1 MITRRQLIASGL
13 AGAASLSLGR
23 AAFAQDAYP
32 SRPIR
37 VIVPH
42 AAGGG
47 VDILARNLG
56 EHIRPLLGQPF
67 VVENRAG
74 ANGMI
79 GGGLAAAAAPDGY
92 TLLMASAGEIAISPH
107 LYRKMQYD
115 PFRDLQPITLG
126 TKVPNVLTVHPGV
139 AAKNAEELIAL
150 ARARPGELSYGSSGI
165 GNLQHLNGELFNAL
179 AGTRITHVP
188 YKGAAPQIADLA
200 AGQITMGYTS
210 VAAAIGLIRAGKLRP
225 IGVTSK
231 ERVSALPDVASLSET
246 PALASYELNN
256 WFGLFAPAGV
266 SPANVQ
272 IVNTAAVR
280 ALSSAELQK
289 VLVEQGGIPSPGTP
303 EAFRTLIAADSK
315 KFAQIIRDVNIPM
328 EG

>member
-1 MITRRQLIASGL
+1 MVTRRRFIASGF
-13 AGAASLSLGR
+13 ATAASVSLGR
-23 AAFAQDAYP
+23 GALAQEAYP

-67 VVENRAG
+67 VVENKAG

-79 GGGLAAAAAPDGY
+79 GAQLAASAVPDGY

-107 LYRKMQYD
+107 LFRKMQYD
-115 PFRDLQPITLG
+115 PFKDLQPITLG

-150 ARARPGELSYGSSGI
+150 AKARPGELTYGSSGI
-165 GNLQHLNGELFNAL
+165 GNLQHLNGELFNKL

-210 VAAAIGLIRAGKLRP
+210 VAAAIGLIKAGKLRP
-225 IGVTSK
+225 IGVTSR
-231 ERVSALPDVASLSET
+231 ERVSALPDVPSLSET
-246 PALASYELNN
+246 PALGAYELNN

-266 SPANVQ
+266 SPANIQ
-272 IVNTAAVR
+272 IVNAAAVK

-289 VLVEQGGIPSPGTP
+289 ILVEQGGIPSPGTP
-303 EAFRTLIAADSK
+303 DAFRALIAGDSK